1 MHTESPLISIIVIGL
16 GLAFVLGLVAHRLRM
31 SVIVGY
37 LVAGIAVGPFTPGF
51 VADQTLAIQLADIG
65 VILLM
70 FGVGLHFSVGDL
82 LAVKAVAIPGALL
95 QIAAATG
102 LGLGLATLFGWPIG
116 AGLIFGLC
124 LSVASTVVLLRAL
137 EDRGL
142 LAKRQGHLVVGWLV
156 IQDLITVLALV
167 LLPPFTP
174 LILGGAGAPVATSE
188 LVWTVGWTLA
198 KVIGFV
204 ALMLLVGLHAIPALL
219 EVVARTMPRELLRLG
234 VLSVALVV
242 AFVATEVF
250 GVSFALGAF
259 IAGMVLNESEP
270 GQQAAE
276 EMLPLRDAFAV
287 LFFVSVGM
295 AFDPSVILRQPLQLL
310 GALAVVMIGTP
321 VVAFMLTRMLG
332 ESRSVALLVAGGL
345 SQIGEFSFILAGLAI
360 GLGILPDAVRAVILG
375 ASILSIFLNPI
386 VMAGVTK
393 IENLSRAA
401 GEVEKNLGID

>member
-51 VADQTLAIQLADIG
+51 VADQALAIQLADIG

-321 VVAFMLTRMLG
+321 VVAFVLTRMLG

-360 GLGILPDAVRAVILG
+360 GLGILPNAVRAVILG

-386 VMAGVTK
+386 VMAGVAK

-401 GEVEKNLGID
+401 GEVEKPRVLD

>member
-51 VADQTLAIQLADIG
+51 VADQALAIQLADIG

-321 VVAFMLTRMLG
+321 VVAFVLTRMLG

-360 GLGILPDAVRAVILG
+360 GLGILPNAVRAVILG

-393 IENLSRAA
+393 IENLSRGA
-401 GEVEKNLGID
+401 GEVEKP